1 MIDRRLALG
10 LLVLLAGIVACPAQD
25 QTQRSEGVPSLAGLE
40 PAMSEAERRLRRA
53 EVPAQEARR
62 RARAEALLNA
72 SDAQGRLEGVALMR
86 SDYADES
93 ASLVRLLGTDPS
105 AVVRAQAATQLDLA
119 EPEDALEPLMGALDD
134 PSPEVVIASLRTIE
148 MLADRSIIPRLR
160 SYQRHPERRV
170 RVAVAST
177 IDVLE

>member
-1 MIDRRLALG
+1 
-10 LLVLLAGIVACPAQD
+10 
-25 QTQRSEGVPSLAGLE
+25 
-40 PAMSEAERRLRRA
+40 
-53 EVPAQEARR
+53 
-62 RARAEALLNA
+62 
-72 SDAQGRLEGVALMR
+72 MR

-93 ASLVRLLGTDPS
+93 ARLVGLLGTDPN
-105 AVVRAQAATQLDLA
+105 AAVRAQAATQLDLA